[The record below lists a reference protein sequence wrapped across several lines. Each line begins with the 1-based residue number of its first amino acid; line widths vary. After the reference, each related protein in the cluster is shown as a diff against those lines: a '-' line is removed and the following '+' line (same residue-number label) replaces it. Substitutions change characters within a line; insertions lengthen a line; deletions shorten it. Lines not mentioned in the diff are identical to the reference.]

1 MPEFLKKASCRGRRP
16 LHLVPRR
23 QIPRPNLI
31 AKLLRERHVARF
43 IVAPDGF
50 GKTGLAME
58 YADTVFSFEHVVWLD
73 GRSPCFLR
81 DLDRGVIARTLL
93 EGDPQPFLVVI
104 DDVPLLDPE
113 RAELLSDELD
123 LLLDRDCE
131 VMVACMPSRD
141 AFARHRDRIKLTA
154 VDLLLTDEE
163 VDLLRTPGERSSDPA
178 STIAPAC
185 RVATFVWG
193 SDEERAGFLSAVL
206 GEELP
211 ADLLLP
217 LFVMASLGK
226 GTFEDVAAFGPFG
239 PDQDALLAEQYPYLG
254 IDSRSGRFE
263 AAPFEVEALAGAFA
277 RKLGALADRSLFSD
291 ASTLVVRLGDALAM
305 RGEHERACD
314 FVRLLASRAPRA
326 SWLAKHGAALL
337 EAACLVPACEVHRS
351 LSGETAGK
359 GALLS
364 AHEAVRRALL
374 GDRQAACVAARKA
387 VRDRNAPSS
396 VQMTGALVL
405 AQCAEADERRRA
417 DKLVVSLLAAAGI
430 ADAAEAPREAV
441 CAKAPEDRGWL
452 AAGCVH
458 AQLRKAG
465 CPEAARVWLDWHD
478 DGARGSFLKQSA
490 AEVLRQAAAS
500 GAGEARS
507 IELDRLGAFVR
518 KEVSQASR
526 GTLGLGDALAGI
538 AYERAC
544 ERGAIA
550 VPALDA
556 QAALA
561 VRRIEMRL
569 FSQRNACERL
579 ELERL
584 ERERVFVA
592 THPDAYREEG
602 RATRL
607 PKLPSSVP
615 ALTVNLFGGLDVL
628 MGDERV
634 DPSLFSRQKVKTL
647 LALLV
652 LHNGREF
659 SRDKLVGLLW
669 PDSEIMH
676 GRKNFYG
683 IWAMLRRA
691 LTLPSGE
698 CPYLI
703 RQQQGLRLDASLLT
717 SDVAQLED
725 VCRTLLFE
733 RPGYGGWAQVYSQVN
748 DRFSDDLLPSE
759 NGNDAL
765 ASLRVDYRNRLV
777 DALVAASTRLVA
789 AGEAQEGLWFA
800 PCGAPARPLARRRLH
815 LPHAGPAGRGAAYGR
830 SRDLLCLPPLPHRRA
845 GYRPLPR
852 NDAPLS
858 QHHRNRNR
866 FRVTDG
872 ERNNEHRLRKRY
884 IMDIITISLGSILT
898 FECDPKKSVAN
909 LQKHGIDFDEAQQL
923 WEGIYIKAPARKRG
937 ERRYAVVGV
946 LRGVHWTAIAT
957 DRGDRIRIISVR
969 RATEQERIR
978 YEQRKDNL

>member
-81 DLDRGVIARTLL
+81 DLDRGIIARTLL

-326 SWLAKHGAALL
+326 SWLAKHGA
-337 EAACLVPACEVHRS
+337 
-351 LSGETAGK
+351 
-359 GALLS
+359 
-364 AHEAVRRALL
+364 
-374 GDRQAACVAARKA
+374 
-387 VRDRNAPSS
+387 
-396 VQMTGALVL
+396 
-405 AQCAEADERRRA
+405 
-417 DKLVVSLLAAAGI
+417 
-430 ADAAEAPREAV
+430 
-441 CAKAPEDRGWL
+441 
-452 AAGCVH
+452 
-458 AQLRKAG
+458 
-465 CPEAARVWLDWHD
+465 
-478 DGARGSFLKQSA
+478 
-490 AEVLRQAAAS
+490 
-500 GAGEARS
+500 
-507 IELDRLGAFVR
+507 
-518 KEVSQASR
+518 
-526 GTLGLGDALAGI
+526 
-538 AYERAC
+538 
-544 ERGAIA
+544 
-550 VPALDA
+550 
-556 QAALA
+556 
-561 VRRIEMRL
+561 
-569 FSQRNACERL
+569 
-579 ELERL
+579 
-584 ERERVFVA
+584 
-592 THPDAYREEG
+592 G
-602 RATRL
+602 RCSK
-607 PKLPSSVP
+607 P
-615 ALTVNLFGGLDVL
+615 
-628 MGDERV
+628 
-634 DPSLFSRQKVKTL
+634 
-647 LALLV
+647 
-652 LHNGREF
+652 
-659 SRDKLVGLLW
+659 
-669 PDSEIMH
+669 
-676 GRKNFYG
+676 
-683 IWAMLRRA
+683 
-691 LTLPSGE
+691 
-698 CPYLI
+698 
-703 RQQQGLRLDASLLT
+703 
-717 SDVAQLED
+717 
-725 VCRTLLFE
+725 
-733 RPGYGGWAQVYSQVN
+733 
-748 DRFSDDLLPSE
+748 
-759 NGNDAL
+759 L
-765 ASLRVDYRNRLV
+765 ASCR
-777 DALVAASTRLVA
+777 
-789 AGEAQEGLWFA
+789 
-800 PCGAPARPLARRRLH
+800 PARCTAPYRARRRGRALCSA
-815 LPHAGPAGRGAAYGR
+815 PTRRFAARFWGIDKRPA
-830 SRDLLCLPPLPHRRA
+830 
-845 GYRPLPR
+845 LPR
-852 NDAPLS
+852 
-858 QHHRNRNR
+858 
-866 FRVTDG
+866 
-872 ERNNEHRLRKRY
+872 
-884 IMDIITISLGSILT
+884 
-898 FECDPKKSVAN
+898 
-909 LQKHGIDFDEAQQL
+909 
-923 WEGIYIKAPARKRG
+923 ARRCATG
-937 ERRYAVVGV
+937 TRRPPCG
-946 LRGVHWTAIAT
+946 
-957 DRGDRIRIISVR
+957 
-969 RATEQERIR
+969 
-978 YEQRKDNL
+978 

>member
-314 FVRLLASRAPRA
+314 GVSEKGLEQKARNRQRAAEQHGGDQPRQTHFPYDGGVFARAREQDVHDLGRGQMQTACVEVPENKRREQRREQGKAEGIARAVVRL
-326 SWLAKHGAALL
+326 HGFPLL
-337 EAACLVPACEVHRS
+337 FRS
-351 LSGETAGK
+351 
-359 GALLS
+359 
-364 AHEAVRRALL
+364 
-374 GDRQAACVAARKA
+374 
-387 VRDRNAPSS
+387 
-396 VQMTGALVL
+396 
-405 AQCAEADERRRA
+405 
-417 DKLVVSLLAAAGI
+417 
-430 ADAAEAPREAV
+430 ADADSA
-441 CAKAPEDRGWL
+441 DRR
-452 AAGCVH
+452 C
-458 AQLRKAG
+458 
-465 CPEAARVWLDWHD
+465 
-478 DGARGSFLKQSA
+478 F
-490 AEVLRQAAAS
+490 
-500 GAGEARS
+500 
-507 IELDRLGAFVR
+507 
-518 KEVSQASR
+518 
-526 GTLGLGDALAGI
+526 
-538 AYERAC
+538 
-544 ERGAIA
+544 
-550 VPALDA
+550 
-556 QAALA
+556 
-561 VRRIEMRL
+561 RR
-569 FSQRNACERL
+569 
-579 ELERL
+579 
-584 ERERVFVA
+584 
-592 THPDAYREEG
+592 
-602 RATRL
+602 
-607 PKLPSSVP
+607 
-615 ALTVNLFGGLDVL
+615 
-628 MGDERV
+628 
-634 DPSLFSRQKVKTL
+634 
-647 LALLV
+647 
-652 LHNGREF
+652 
-659 SRDKLVGLLW
+659 
-669 PDSEIMH
+669 
-676 GRKNFYG
+676 
-683 IWAMLRRA
+683 
-691 LTLPSGE
+691 
-698 CPYLI
+698 
-703 RQQQGLRLDASLLT
+703 
-717 SDVAQLED
+717 
-725 VCRTLLFE
+725 
-733 RPGYGGWAQVYSQVN
+733 
-748 DRFSDDLLPSE
+748 
-759 NGNDAL
+759 
-765 ASLRVDYRNRLV
+765 
-777 DALVAASTRLVA
+777 
-789 AGEAQEGLWFA
+789 
-800 PCGAPARPLARRRLH
+800 
-815 LPHAGPAGRGAAYGR
+815 
-830 SRDLLCLPPLPHRRA
+830 
-845 GYRPLPR
+845 
-852 NDAPLS
+852 
-858 QHHRNRNR
+858 
-866 FRVTDG
+866 
-872 ERNNEHRLRKRY
+872 
-884 IMDIITISLGSILT
+884 
-898 FECDPKKSVAN
+898 
-909 LQKHGIDFDEAQQL
+909 
-923 WEGIYIKAPARKRG
+923 
-937 ERRYAVVGV
+937 
-946 LRGVHWTAIAT
+946 
-957 DRGDRIRIISVR
+957 
-969 RATEQERIR
+969 
-978 YEQRKDNL
+978 

>member
-351 LSGETAGK
+351 LT
-359 GALLS
+359 
-364 AHEAVRRALL
+364 
-374 GDRQAACVAARKA
+374 
-387 VRDRNAPSS
+387 
-396 VQMTGALVL
+396 
-405 AQCAEADERRRA
+405 DERRRA

-800 PCGAPARPLARRRLH
+800 R
-815 LPHAGPAGRGAAYGR
+815 AALQRDR
-830 SRDLLCLPPLPHRRA
+830 SREDAYICLMQAQLAAGQRTAALETYFACRRF
-845 GYRPLPR
+845 L
-852 NDAPLS
+852 
-858 QHHRNRNR
+858 
-866 FRVTDG
+866 TD
-872 ERNNEHRLRKRY
+872 EL
-884 IMDIITISLGSILT
+884 
-898 FECDPKKSVAN
+898 
-909 LQKHGIDFDEAQQL
+909 GIDPSLETMRL
-923 WEGIYIKAPARKRG
+923 YRSIIET
-937 ERRYAVVGV
+937 E
-946 LRGVHWTAIAT
+946 T
-957 DRGDRIRIISVR
+957 DF
-969 RATEQERIR
+969 E
-978 YEQRKDNL
+978 

>member
-1 MPEFLKKASCRGRRP
+1 
-16 LHLVPRR
+16 
-23 QIPRPNLI
+23 
-31 AKLLRERHVARF
+31 
-43 IVAPDGF
+43 
-50 GKTGLAME
+50 
-58 YADTVFSFEHVVWLD
+58 
-73 GRSPCFLR
+73 
-81 DLDRGVIARTLL
+81 
-93 EGDPQPFLVVI
+93 
-104 DDVPLLDPE
+104 
-113 RAELLSDELD
+113 
-123 LLLDRDCE
+123 
-131 VMVACMPSRD
+131 
-141 AFARHRDRIKLTA
+141 
-154 VDLLLTDEE
+154 
-163 VDLLRTPGERSSDPA
+163 
-178 STIAPAC
+178 
-185 RVATFVWG
+185 
-193 SDEERAGFLSAVL
+193 
-206 GEELP
+206 
-211 ADLLLP
+211 
-217 LFVMASLGK
+217 
-226 GTFEDVAAFGPFG
+226 
-239 PDQDALLAEQYPYLG
+239 
-254 IDSRSGRFE
+254 
-263 AAPFEVEALAGAFA
+263 
-277 RKLGALADRSLFSD
+277 
-291 ASTLVVRLGDALAM
+291 M

-396 VQMTGALVL
+396 VRMTGALVL

-800 PCGAPARPLARRRLH
+800 R
-815 LPHAGPAGRGAAYGR
+815 AALQRDR
-830 SRDLLCLPPLPHRRA
+830 SREDAYICLMQAQLAAGQRTAALETYFACRRF
-845 GYRPLPR
+845 L
-852 NDAPLS
+852 
-858 QHHRNRNR
+858 
-866 FRVTDG
+866 TD
-872 ERNNEHRLRKRY
+872 EL
-884 IMDIITISLGSILT
+884 
-898 FECDPKKSVAN
+898 
-909 LQKHGIDFDEAQQL
+909 GIDPSLETMRL
-923 WEGIYIKAPARKRG
+923 YRSIIET
-937 ERRYAVVGV
+937 E
-946 LRGVHWTAIAT
+946 T
-957 DRGDRIRIISVR
+957 DF
-969 RATEQERIR
+969 E
-978 YEQRKDNL
+978 

>member
-1 MPEFLKKASCRGRRP
+1 MKRRSSKLKRTGTVKTIVLLFITVVQLFPLYWMFTFSLKSNREIFGGNIVGLPENWEWANYAKVFEKAHLGRY
-16 LHLVPRR
+16 LFNSTV
-23 QIPRPNLI
+23 
-31 AKLLRERHVARF
+31 V
-43 IVAPDGF
+43 
-50 GKTGLAME
+50 TGL
-58 YADTVFSFEHVVWLD
+58 
-73 GRSPCFLR
+73 
-81 DLDRGVIARTLL
+81 
-93 EGDPQPFLVVI
+93 
-104 DDVPLLDPE
+104 
-113 RAELLSDELD
+113 
-123 LLLDRDCE
+123 
-131 VMVACMPSRD
+131 
-141 AFARHRDRIKLTA
+141 
-154 VDLLLTDEE
+154 
-163 VDLLRTPGERSSDPA
+163 
-178 STIAPAC
+178 TIAF
-185 RVATFVWG
+185 TLI
-193 SDEERAGFLSAVL
+193 LSAMATYAIVRL
-206 GEELP
+206 KWKLSKFVYFIFLTGMMLSIH
-211 ADLLLP
+211 AVLLP

-800 PCGAPARPLARRRLH
+800 R
-815 LPHAGPAGRGAAYGR
+815 AALQRDR
-830 SRDLLCLPPLPHRRA
+830 SREDAYICLMQAQLAAGQRTAALETYFACRRF
-845 GYRPLPR
+845 L
-852 NDAPLS
+852 
-858 QHHRNRNR
+858 
-866 FRVTDG
+866 TD
-872 ERNNEHRLRKRY
+872 EL
-884 IMDIITISLGSILT
+884 
-898 FECDPKKSVAN
+898 
-909 LQKHGIDFDEAQQL
+909 GIDPSLETMRL
-923 WEGIYIKAPARKRG
+923 YRSIIET
-937 ERRYAVVGV
+937 E
-946 LRGVHWTAIAT
+946 T
-957 DRGDRIRIISVR
+957 DF
-969 RATEQERIR
+969 E
-978 YEQRKDNL
+978 